1 MVVIALSLS
10 NIEQTELENLHS
22 IRPDPNIGTIHNR
35 LRGVNRSSLGA
46 GLLAQDLPKI
56 SNKPAT
62 NSGSLGAPW
71 YSPEPKRHKRRQICS
86 RCKSF
91 LSSLGWLC
99 LWPRRPQHAHTCRP
113 ATECKSIA
121 CPLLPQLRLGS

>member
-1 MVVIALSLS
+1 MRSSGALTLTVGQNNVICFRLSNKTAGRDCLERLS

-62 NSGSLGAPW
+62 NSGSLGVLW
-71 YSPEPKRHKRRQICS
+71 YSPEPK
-86 RCKSF
+86 
-91 LSSLGWLC
+91 
-99 LWPRRPQHAHTCRP
+99 
-113 ATECKSIA
+113 
-121 CPLLPQLRLGS
+121 